1 MTMAASDKYEVV
13 CGNIGT
19 VYQGDDETEANRIF
33 DIYVDQSKNSVGSRA
48 EGESVT
54 IFENYG
60 TGTDIIREHDGHL
73 EQNDV

>member
-1 MTMAASDKYEVV
+1 
-13 CGNIGT
+13 
-19 VYQGDDETEANRIF
+19 
-33 DIYVDQSKNSVGSRA
+33 
-48 EGESVT
+48 VT